1 MNVTNYC
8 TSKVLTVTPRDSIDK
23 AITLM
28 EDHGVHHLVVTVDG
42 RLAGMLSDRDILIST
57 GWMLEVE
64 RRTDKDRRGS
74 VVGPTR
80 VGQIMSRSLAGLE
93 NTAGAAEAATLM
105 VALKVGALPIV
116 HEEHIVGILTESD
129 LVGWLC
135 ALSVPGTTI
144 DQFLQSNVKK
154 YMRSPVINVRP
165 DAPLADAVSL
175 FTRHRIR
182 HMPVMTG
189 KSLKGIV
196 SDRDVRRLLGWS
208 SVEDMKAQA
217 EGRLPDVETPD
228 TVSQVMQKE
237 VVTIDDRATIRDA
250 ARRMID
256 HRIHA
261 LPVMADKHVIGII
274 TQSDIIRAIAIEELL

>member
-64 RRTDKDRRGS
+64 RRTDRDRRES

-80 VGQIMSRSLAGLE
+80 VGQIMARSLAGLD

-105 VALKVGALPIV
+105 VTLKIGALPIV
-116 HEEHIVGILTESD
+116 RDQCIVGILTESD

-135 ALSVPGTTI
+135 ALSVPGTKI
-144 DQFLQSNVKK
+144 DNFLQSGVRK
-154 YMRSPVINVRP
+154 YMCAPVISARP
-165 DAPLADAVSL
+165 DTPLADVVSL
-175 FTRHRIR
+175 FRRHRIR
-182 HMPVMTG
+182 HIPVMVNH
-189 KSLKGIV
+189 SLKGII

-208 SVEDMKAQA
+208 TVEDMKAQA
-217 EGRLPDVETPD
+217 QGRLPESEPPD
-228 TVSQVMQKE
+228 IVSAVMQTE
-237 VVTIDDRATIRDA
+237 VLTIHDQATVRDA
-250 ARRMID
+250 ARRMTD

-261 LPVMADKHVIGII
+261 LPVVADRKAVGII
-274 TQSDIIRAIAIEELL
+274 TQSDLVRAIAVEELL

>member
-64 RRTDKDRRGS
+64 RRTEKDRRGS

-80 VGQIMSRSLAGLE
+80 VGQIMARSLAGLDS
-93 NTAGAAEAATLM
+93 TAGAAEAATLM
-105 VALKVGALPIV
+105 VSLKVGALPIV

-135 ALSVPGTTI
+135 ALSVPGTKI
-144 DQFLQSNVKK
+144 DEFLQSNVTK

-175 FTRHRIR
+175 FRRYRFR
-182 HMPVMTG
+182 HMPVMTSR
-189 KSLKGIV
+189 SLKGIL

-217 EGRLPDVETPD
+217 EGRLPETETPD

-237 VVTIDDRATIRDA
+237 VVTIDDRATVRDA

-256 HRIHA
+256 HHIHA

-274 TQSDIIRAIAIEELL
+274 TQSDIIRAIAIKELL

>member
-8 TSKVLTVTPRDSIDK
+8 TSKVLTVTPRDSIDR

-28 EDHGVHHLVVTVDG
+28 EEHGVHHLVVTVDG

-64 RRTDKDRRGS
+64 RRTDRERSGT

-80 VGQIMSRSLAGLE
+80 VGQIMARSLAGLE

-105 VALKVGALPIV
+105 VALKIGALPILREQHV
-116 HEEHIVGILTESD
+116 VGILSESD
-129 LVGWLC
+129 LVGWMC
-135 ALSVPGTTI
+135 ALAAPGNKI
-144 DQFLQSNVKK
+144 DNFLQKEVRKF
-154 YMRSPVINVRP
+154 MRAPVISVSP

-175 FTRHRIR
+175 FRRHRIR
-182 HMPVMTG
+182 HIPVLMN

-208 SVEDMKAQA
+208 SVQDMKAQA
-217 EGRLPDVETPD
+217 EGRLPEAETPD
-228 TVSQVMQKE
+228 TVSGVMQKD
-237 VVTIDDRATIRDA
+237 VLSINDRATVRDA
-250 ARRMID
+250 ARRMTD

-261 LPVMADKHVIGII
+261 LPVLSDKEVVGII
-274 TQSDIIRAIAIEELL
+274 TQSDLIRAIAIEELL